1 MANKFLDDVGLKHL
15 WDKITSTFAKKE
27 DLNGIG
33 GDSNTLALPC
43 TLDVANMSVTGLGQN
58 ITTSEILDAINANKY
73 IYLKVDALQ
82 FVGDPIWAMDIIA
95 PLSQV
100 IRVDKDVPSL
110 RFSFILI
117 VDNIPNFCDVMWFT
131 SDSTAPV
138 TLIPFVTQ
146 SQIGGLTFTTSS
158 TEPTDVNSNVITFVD
173 EG

>member
-1 MANKFLDDVGLKHL
+1 MGKEFLDKEGLKHF
-15 WDKITSTFAKKE
+15 WDKATSIFAKKE

-33 GDSNTLALPC
+33 GGSNTLALPC

-58 ITTSEILDAINANKY
+58 ITTSEILDAINSNKY

-82 FVGDPIWAMDIIA
+82 FVGDPIWGMDIIA

-117 VDNIPNFCDVMWFT
+117 VDNIPNFCDVMWFA
-131 SDSTAPV
+131 SDGTAPV
-138 TLIPFVTQ
+138 TIMPLVTQ
-146 SQIGGLTFTTSS
+146 SQIGELTFTTSN
-158 TEPTDVNSNVITFVD
+158 TAPTVDDSNVITFVD